1 MDNIT
6 DVIKEIKQNLSS
18 ETFDH
23 MAHDTKLIE
32 RAGKYEGH
40 ALFWSIVGGFCVGQA
55 TEIAGMLRTF
65 SKDTGISL
73 NYSAWYNRLSK
84 DEFSV
89 FMKEAATHFVNH
101 VYTQH
106 LDIKGQLLD
115 QFRDIYIQ
123 DGSSFGINDLLAEY
137 YPGRFTH
144 TAPAAVELHVF
155 HSLRYAC
162 PQTINLAPDSI
173 SEYQFMPTENNAD
186 LAQTLSLLDRGYGS
200 LKRLNKIEQ
209 EDGCFI
215 VRMKDN
221 INPSIVS
228 VNRADNRLDHCFKGK
243 LFQDVIL
250 KRKNNYDFKVQFRDD
265 SIFRCLRVIAL
276 WNPRTKQHVLFLTNA
291 RTDQLSLKTIGKI
304 YRLRWQIELL
314 FKELKSHTELRKF
327 LTANH
332 NIVAGFIWA
341 AFCALFIRRFLV
353 STAQKIS
360 GKKLSFHKAAISA
373 RNFMPEFIACA
384 LKKFAGL
391 KQYLLDIF
399 PYIESTMLFSNPHRR
414 SAFQLAGV
422 IT

>member
-6 DVIKEIKQNLSS
+6 DVIKEIKQNLSC
-18 ETFDH
+18 EIFND
-23 MAHDTKLIE
+23 MAHETKLIE
-32 RAGKYEGH
+32 RVRKYEGH

-65 SKDTGISL
+65 TKDTGIRM

-84 DEFSV
+84 DEFSM
-89 FMKEAATHFVNH
+89 FMQEAATHFVNH

-106 LDIKGQLLD
+106 LDVKGQLFS

-144 TAPAAVELHVF
+144 TSPAAVELHVF
-155 HSLRYAC
+155 HSLRYGC
-162 PQTINLAPDSI
+162 PRTINLAPDSV
-173 SEYQFMPTENNAD
+173 SEYQFMPTGNNAD
-186 LAQTLSLLDRGYGS
+186 LAQTLSLFDRGYGS
-200 LKRLNKIEQ
+200 LDRLHVIEQ
-209 EDGCFI
+209 EGGCFI

-221 INPSIVS
+221 INPLIVS
-228 VNRADNRLDHCFKGK
+228 VNKSNGHRSRYFKNK
-243 LFQDVIL
+243 TFQGLTL
-250 KRKNNYDFKVQFRDD
+250 KKKKDYDFGVQFRDD
-265 SIFRCLRVIAL
+265 NLFRCLRVIAL
-276 WNPRTKQHVLFLTNA
+276 WNPRTKQHALFLTNTRA
-291 RTDQLSLKTIGKI
+291 DQLSLKTIGKI

-327 LTANH
+327 LTANR

-353 STAQKIS
+353 SAVQKIS

-384 LKKFAGL
+384 IRKFTGL
-391 KQYLLDIF
+391 KEYLLNIF
-399 PYIESTMLFSNPHRR
+399 PYIQSTMYFSNPHRR

>member
-6 DVIKEIKQNLSS
+6 DVIKEIKQNLSC
-18 ETFDH
+18 EIFDD
-23 MAHDTKLIE
+23 MARNTKLIE
-32 RAGKYEGH
+32 RTGKYEGH

-65 SKDTGISL
+65 TKDTGINM
-73 NYSAWYNRLSK
+73 NYSAWHNRLAK
-84 DEFSV
+84 DEFPV
-89 FMKEAATHFVNH
+89 FMKEAVTHFVNH
-101 VYTQH
+101 VYTQQ
-106 LDIKGQLLD
+106 LDVKGQLLG
-115 QFRDIYIQ
+115 QFRDINIQ
-123 DGSSFGINDLLAEY
+123 DGSSFGVNDLLAEY

-144 TAPAAVELHVF
+144 TSPAAVELHVF

-162 PQTINLAPDSI
+162 PQTINLAPDSD
-173 SEYQFMPTENNAD
+173 SEYQFMPTEDNAD
-186 LAQTLSLLDRGYGS
+186 LAETLNLFDRGYGS
-200 LKRLNKIEQ
+200 LERQFKIEQ
-209 EDGCFI
+209 GDGYFI

-228 VNRADNRLDHCFKGK
+228 VNRADGRPSQYFKDK
-243 LFQDVIL
+243 LFQDVRL

-265 SIFRCLRVIAL
+265 NVFRCLRVIAL
-276 WNPRTKQHVLFLTNA
+276 WNPHTKQHVLFLTNT

-327 LTANH
+327 LTANP
-332 NIVAGFIWA
+332 NIATGFIWA

-353 STAQKIS
+353 SAVQKIS
-360 GKKLSFHKAAISA
+360 GTKLSFHKAAISA

-384 LKKFAGL
+384 LKRFSGL
-391 KQYLLDIF
+391 KQYLFDVF
-399 PYIESTMLFSNPHRR
+399 PYIQSTMFFSNPHRR
-414 SAFQLAGV
+414 SALQLAGI